1 MAASRFA
8 HLGKAAWACML
19 MNAACSSSPTP
30 PNGAATVPGGQPAG
44 ISADGGGANAGG
56 ASTDGAVI
64 QPLPPCD
71 SADDADGD
79 GDGFSV
85 ASGDCYDCDA
95 LINPGAYD
103 FPDNGYDEDC
113 RGGDAS
119 GSEYLCDSGLLLD
132 SVDAA
137 RGARAIEL
145 CNFASKREKHWG
157 VLSARYTNAD
167 GSRELLPEESKRFGI
182 LPGFGLE
189 DPRQGKRMLA
199 LSSGIARSLS
209 QSGFTESC
217 SDFFTMGTD
226 GWPMGYPRDSPACG
240 EREDDD
246 TPLLFD
252 PTALELELR
261 VPTNAKGLSFDTNF
275 YTYEFPDYICTEFND
290 YFLVL
295 MDPPPED
302 HVDGNIVFDAD
313 GNWISV
319 NNALLQVCEAGTYRN
334 KTFSCPLGTK
344 PLRYTGY
351 SASDTPCGGGAA
363 TGWLRTEV
371 PVTPGATIK
380 LRFAIW
386 DTGDPNRDSTV
397 LIDNVAFSVKAPPK
411 IATSPVV
418 F

>member
-1 MAASRFA
+1 
-8 HLGKAAWACML
+8 ML
-19 MNAACSSSPTP
+19 MEAACSPTPTP
-30 PNGAATVPGGQPAG
+30 PNGAASVPGGQTSG

-56 ASTDGAVI
+56 AGTDGTGL

-79 GDGFSV
+79 GDGFSIER
-85 ASGDCYDCDA
+85 GDCYDCDP

-113 RGGDAS
+113 RAGDSRESA
-119 GSEYLCDSGLLLD
+119 YLCDAALSLA
-132 SVDAA
+132 SVDPES
-137 RGARAIEL
+137 GARAIGL
-145 CNFASKREKHWG
+145 CNFASKRNRRWG
-157 VLSARYTNAD
+157 VLSARYTSAD
-167 GSRELLPEESKRFGI
+167 GSRELSPDEFKRVGI

-189 DPRQGKRMLA
+189 EPRQGGRMLA

-209 QSGFTESC
+209 QSGFTETC
-217 SDFFTMGTD
+217 SDVFTAGID

-240 EREDDD
+240 AGSDEDDGP
-246 TPLLFD
+246 PLLFD

-295 MDPPPED
+295 MDPSPED

-351 SASDTPCGGGAA
+351 SAGDTPCGGGAA

-371 PVTPGATIK
+371 PVTPGATIR

-397 LIDNVAFSVKAPPK
+397 LIDHVAFSVESPPE